1 MWVSVVKAYNI
12 TIGTQPKSQ
21 LAHGASIRQP
31 PSTGVLLDRLTLS
44 VRQALLL
51 PVQQNTP
58 AWEQQGLPCTSLEAY

>member
-1 MWVSVVKAYNI
+1 MVKTYDT

-21 LAHGASIRQP
+21 LAHGASVTQA
-31 PSTGVLLDRLTLS
+31 PSTAVLLDRLTLS